1 MEWLYVLVPLVLIG
15 GWLLAVHIR
24 IVTLSNLVRESW
36 AQIGVQLQRRYDL
49 VPNLVET
56 VKGYALH
63 EQEVFRLV
71 TQARSRA
78 MRSQG
83 PVEEQSAQELKL
95 VSGLR
100 SLLAVAEAYPGLK
113 ADSNF
118 KMLQQELVDTEDR
131 IAAARR
137 FYNANVRDYNV
148 MVQSFPTSFVAA
160 LMGAS
165 TQSYWEVEEIQA
177 REPVDVEIPH
187 T

>member
-1 MEWLYVLVPLVLIG
+1 MEWLYVLAPVVLIAA
-15 GWLLAVHIR
+15 WMLAVHIR

-56 VKGYALH
+56 VKGYARH

-71 TQARSRA
+71 AEARSRA
-78 MRSQG
+78 MGSQG
-83 PVEEQSAQELKL
+83 PVAEQSAQELKL
-95 VSGLR
+95 VSGMR
-100 SLLAVAEAYPGLK
+100 SLLAVAESYPELK
-113 ADSNF
+113 ADANF
-118 KMLQQELVDTEDR
+118 RMLQQELVDTEDR

-148 MVQSFPTSFVAA
+148 MVQSFPTSVVAG
-160 LMGAS
+160 LMGVS
-165 TQSYWEVEEIQA
+165 SESYWEVEEVQA
-177 REPVDVEIPH
+177 REPVDVQMSR